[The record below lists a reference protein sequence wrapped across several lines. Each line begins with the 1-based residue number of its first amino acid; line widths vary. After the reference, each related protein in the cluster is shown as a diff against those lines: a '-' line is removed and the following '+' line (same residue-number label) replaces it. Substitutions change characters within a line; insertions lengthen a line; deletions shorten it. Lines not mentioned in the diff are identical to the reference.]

1 MAKGRRAGLRAVI
14 LGLAMAAGCCAAH
27 AQQAAYPAKPVSII
41 IAAAAGNSPDVAAR
55 IVADAL
61 RGRRLCLPSALSRT
75 AWWLSRLAPALYE
88 RQMLRRQGGEFDL

>member
-1 MAKGRRAGLRAVI
+1 MAKGRWAGLRSVI

-61 RGRRLCLPSALSRT
+61 TQLWKQQVLIVNRP
-75 AWWLSRLAPALYE
+75 APV
-88 RQMLRRQGGEFDL
+88 G